1 MPTWRILKNL
11 KDQIYFVTF
20 SVNHLYYIFDRHNR
34 FEILEESFVY
44 CQKYKGLKIYGF
56 VFMLN
61 HLHFV
66 GQAPDLIAVVRDM
79 KKYLTNALQKNI
91 IAAEPGIFKLF
102 EENGKFKLWY
112 DKNYPKLI
120 ESEEMYN
127 QKMEYIQLNPVRK
140 KYVYYPEDWEW
151 SSVCK
156 IPTKIKISYL

>member
-1 MPTWRILKNL
+1 
-11 KDQIYFVTF
+11 
-20 SVNHLYYIFDRHNR
+20 
-34 FEILEESFVY
+34 
-44 CQKYKGLKIYGF
+44 
-56 VFMLN
+56 MLN